1 MKSCLLFLLFF
12 LNIHRSFAQSLT
24 VNHHSVTEFDSIPEV
39 YKIQAAKLRM
49 LFMDRS
55 VGFNISTYLD
65 CLSTPWSSS
74 LSSCKRYEH
83 KDPLYNSDPKEVRW
97 ERVWDRSNWRYEFWP
112 TGCSEDVTCFI
123 NFIEPR
129 LDSFDVIGCQFS
141 YLAVTPGARIAD
153 PTTGFFGNQTS
164 GNKANTYANFG
175 RLHPDKKLIWWTTS
189 LARGIGTLESE
200 SFNAQMRDFASKNNI
215 YLFDVA
221 DILSHD
227 PDGRPCFDNRDGV
240 SYQTENYPD
249 DGVDLAAI
257 CPHYTTET
265 EGGHLG
271 SASAGGVRVA
281 KAFWVLMAKL
291 AGWKGIS
298 TKTKEIKN
306 SGLLIYPNPAANYF
320 YIRNLFSASNDQ
332 KITLTIQTLEG
343 KTLMTKVL
351 QNQDQNNETEYRIP
365 LQNIPNGYYLI
376 DLLKDGTHY
385 LHKQVICR

>member
-1 MKSCLLFLLFF
+1 
-12 LNIHRSFAQSLT
+12 
-24 VNHHSVTEFDSIPEV
+24 
-39 YKIQAAKLRM
+39 
-49 LFMDRS
+49 
-55 VGFNISTYLD
+55 
-65 CLSTPWSSS
+65 
-74 LSSCKRYEH
+74 
-83 KDPLYNSDPKEVRW
+83 
-97 ERVWDRSNWRYEFWP
+97 
-112 TGCSEDVTCFI
+112 
-123 NFIEPR
+123 
-129 LDSFDVIGCQFS
+129 
-141 YLAVTPGARIAD
+141 
-153 PTTGFFGNQTS
+153 
-164 GNKANTYANFG
+164 
-175 RLHPDKKLIWWTTS
+175 
-189 LARGIGTLESE
+189 
-200 SFNAQMRDFASKNNI
+200 MRDYASKNNI

>member
-1 MKSCLLFLLFF
+1 MKSCLLFFLFF
-12 LNIHRSFAQSLT
+12 LNIHGSFAQSLI
-24 VNHHSVTEFDSIPEV
+24 VNHHSVAEFDSIPEV
-39 YKIQAAKLRM
+39 YKNQAAKLRM

-65 CLSTPWSSS
+65 CLSTPWATS

-112 TGCSEDVTCFI
+112 TSCSEDVTCFI
-123 NFIEPR
+123 NFIEPK
-129 LDSFDVIGCQFS
+129 LDSFDVMGCQFS

-153 PTTGFFGNQTS
+153 PSTGFFGNQTS
-164 GNKANTYANFG
+164 GNKANTYANFSIQ
-175 RLHPDKKLIWWTTS
+175 HPDKKLIWWTTS
-189 LARGIGTLESE
+189 LARGIGTMESE
-200 SFNAQMRDFASKNNI
+200 SFNRQMRDYATRNNI
-215 YLFDVA
+215 IFFDVA

-227 PDGRPCFDNRDGV
+227 PSGNPCYDNRDGV

-249 DGVDLAAI
+249 DGVDLEAI

-271 SASAGGVRVA
+271 SASSGGVRVA
-281 KAFWVLMAKL
+281 KAFWVLMAKI

-298 TKTKEIKN
+298 TKINEISK
-306 SGLLIYPNPAANYF
+306 GDFILYPNPAANYLF
-320 YIRNLFSASNDQ
+320 VKSLQSKNLKHNP
-332 KITLTIQTLEG
+332 TLTFKTLEG
-343 KTLMTKVL
+343 KSILSKTIHDQDLINDSEYKISL
-351 QNQDQNNETEYRIP
+351 QD
-365 LQNIPNGYYLI
+365 IPNGYYI
-376 DLLKDGTHY
+376 IELKTRDKHF